1 MFKGL
6 ALLSTL
12 LTALVFVIAGIF
24 YIIGVVGSDVCY
36 SPYASLASFVASGT
50 DMASMTLKYYLT
62 CDATTGI
69 AGTVLETLTTSSA
82 QVTAQVLPIASLST
96 ATAGVTTA
104 VGSSN
109 YWPTAGYSSA
119 LVALNANMDK
129 LTGPNSGIGLI
140 ISDVLSCAAVGN
152 VIDPLLTAICGGAI
166 TSAIGIARILIAA
179 GVLLFVQ
186 LAIGVDVCCYHPGD
200 PNAWVEASDLKLRE
214 AVPGAESINA
224 GGAAA
229 VIPPAPYDS
238 GAGKAPSAY
247 V

>member
-36 SPYASLASFVASGT
+36 SPYESLASFVASGT
-50 DMASMTLKYYLT
+50 DTASVTLKYYLT
-62 CDATTGI
+62 CDASTGI
-69 AGTVLETLTTSSA
+69 TGTVLQTISDSKNTIAA
-82 QVTAQVLPIASLST
+82 QLAQITGSLSVPPNIPNWSPNGSPAYQTAVALLASNGASVTASNGGLS
-96 ATAGVTTA
+96 
-104 VGSSN
+104 
-109 YWPTAGYSSA
+109 
-119 LVALNANMDK
+119 
-129 LTGPNSGIGLI
+129 LI

-200 PNAWVEASDLKLRE
+200 PNAWVEASDLRLRE

-229 VIPPAPYDS
+229 VIPPAPYDA

>member
-1 MFKGL
+1 
-6 ALLSTL
+6 
-12 LTALVFVIAGIF
+12 V
-24 YIIGVVGSDVCY
+24 
-36 SPYASLASFVASGT
+36 PP
-50 DMASMTLKYYLT
+50 
-62 CDATTGI
+62 TGRS
-69 AGTVLETLTTSSA
+69 EKSA
-82 QVTAQVLPIASLST
+82 R
-96 ATAGVTTA
+96 G
-104 VGSSN
+104 G
-109 YWPTAGYSSA
+109 
-119 LVALNANMDK
+119 
-129 LTGPNSGIGLI
+129 
-140 ISDVLSCAAVGN
+140 
-152 VIDPLLTAICGGAI
+152 AICGGAI